1 MNYLINKIYTNGFVL
16 FLIFRLL
23 PVQWAQR
30 KDNLYVTIPLRDF
43 KEDKIIMNEKT
54 IEIKGTS
61 DNRDY
66 QTTLNLMSEI
76 VPSESK
82 YQINGFSVQIL
93 LSKKDKEAS
102 YWPRL
107 VEEKKANHITVDW
120 NKYIDEDDEA

>member
-1 MNYLINKIYTNGFVL
+1 
-16 FLIFRLL
+16 
-23 PVQWAQR
+23 
-30 KDNLYVTIPLRDF
+30 
-43 KEDKIIMNEKT
+43 MNEKN

-66 QTTLNLMSEI
+66 QTTLNLFSEI

-93 LSKKDKEAS
+93 LSKKDKESS